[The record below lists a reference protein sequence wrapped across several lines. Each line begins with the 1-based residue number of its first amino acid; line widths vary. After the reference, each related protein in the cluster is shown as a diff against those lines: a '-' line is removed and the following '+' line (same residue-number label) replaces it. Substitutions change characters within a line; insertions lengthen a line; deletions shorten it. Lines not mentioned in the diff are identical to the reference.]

1 MYPSSPACGRV
12 INIVANLNV
21 LINCDSAVFMKDA
34 QDPIRVL
41 NGTSVYQDRPAHSL
55 LTWILGSSL
64 KFLGVPNMSREI
76 LGTSG
81 NLTNYQSLFYISYLF
96 INFVVVLVAIVI
108 GTKFI
113 LGKIGIESVKRN
125 KVLLTLTIL
134 VISANELT
142 KTFFWT
148 PHSQMFN
155 ILLPVLALFFLQN
168 RKRIQT
174 SNQFLLCTSIT
185 LLLMFFYPLFGI
197 LFSIL
202 FFTSYSRYT
211 IRLIYITIFASVYLT
226 FPNFLEFVGGNHR
239 NYVVEEYRQYVWIWD
254 SFKNKELFQNIELN
268 LNSFFS
274 TIPFVP
280 TLVLT
285 TSALLLLLH
294 LRRENSGLVKKAV
307 DRAIPYLSFVAIY
320 ILALCAMGYYSRRL
334 TLGLFI
340 FLELGLI
347 KCYVTLL
354 GPKFEVVKRFLGSAL
369 VVLLVVSWVATNGP
383 LS

>member
-1 MYPSSPACGRV
+1 
-12 INIVANLNV
+12 
-21 LINCDSAVFMKDA
+21 
-34 QDPIRVL
+34 
-41 NGTSVYQDRPAHSL
+41 
-55 LTWILGSSL
+55 
-64 KFLGVPNMSREI
+64 
-76 LGTSG
+76 
-81 NLTNYQSLFYISYLF
+81 
-96 INFVVVLVAIVI
+96 
-108 GTKFI
+108 
-113 LGKIGIESVKRN
+113 
-125 KVLLTLTIL
+125 
-134 VISANELT
+134 
-142 KTFFWT
+142 
-148 PHSQMFN
+148 
-155 ILLPVLALFFLQN
+155 
-168 RKRIQT
+168 
-174 SNQFLLCTSIT
+174 
-185 LLLMFFYPLFGI
+185 MFFYPLFGI
-197 LFSIL
+197 LFYIL
-202 FFTSYSRYT
+202 FFTNYSRYT

-254 SFKNKELFQNIELN
+254 SIKNKELFQNIELN

-294 LRRENSGLVKKAV
+294 LRRGNSGLVKKAV
-307 DRAIPYLSFVAIY
+307 DRAIPYLSFGAIY
-320 ILALCAMGYYSRRL
+320 ILALYAMGYYSRRL